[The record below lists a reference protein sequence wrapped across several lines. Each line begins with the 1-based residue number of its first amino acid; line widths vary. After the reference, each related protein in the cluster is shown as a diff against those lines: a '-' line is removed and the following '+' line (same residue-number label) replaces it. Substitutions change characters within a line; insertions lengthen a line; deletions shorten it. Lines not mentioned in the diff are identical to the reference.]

1 MQKFPVIS
9 STLSAAHIGLL
20 VAKKYNLVGHVT
32 CTLLKTGINHSYL
45 IEDATSKYVFRVYS
59 LNWRSNLEIKEEIRL
74 LNLLKQME
82 ISVSYPIKDI
92 EDDYI
97 QYLEAPEGSRLSVLF
112 SFAEGDKQLNFSAD
126 LHFKVGETMAK
137 IHQATLN
144 FNLERTN
151 YTPEIVLKDSLLHLQ
166 KFIPA
171 DSDEMAWMRSAQKY
185 LLDEVQRADRSQLR
199 SGAVHL
205 DIWFDN
211 LNITKDGQITIFD
224 FDFCGNGWLCY
235 DIAYYVLQLHSTEKD
250 VSQRELKV
258 ESFLK
263 GYESVIKITDE
274 ERRLLPILG
283 VSIYYFYLGI
293 QCQRFDN
300 WSNVFLNETH
310 LKRFINLLV
319 KKYFEENVSK
329 NVLR

>member
-9 STLSAAHIGLL
+9 STLSADHIGLL
-20 VAKKYNLVGHVT
+20 IAKKYSLFGHVS

-45 IEDATSKYVFRVYS
+45 IENASVKYVFRVYS
-59 LNWRSNLEIKEEIRL
+59 LNWRSDLEIREEIRL
-74 LNLLKQME
+74 LNLLKEME
-82 ISVSYPIKDI
+82 ISVSFPIKDDD
-92 EDDYI
+92 DDYI
-97 QYLEAPEGSRLSVLF
+97 QYLEAPEGSRQGVLF

-144 FNLERTN
+144 FNLNRVI
-151 YTPEIVLKDSLLHLQ
+151 YTPKIVLEDSFLQLHKLLS
-166 KFIPA
+166 A
-171 DSDEMAWMRSAQKY
+171 DSDEMAWMESAQQY
-185 LLDEVQRADRSQLR
+185 LLDEIKKADISQLR

-211 LNITKDGQITIFD
+211 MNITKDEQITIFD

-235 DIAYYVLQLHSTEKD
+235 DIAYYILQLHSTEKE
-250 VSQRELKV
+250 VSQRYLKV
-258 ESFLK
+258 ESFLR
-263 GYESVIKITDE
+263 GYESVTKITDE

-283 VSIYYFYLGI
+283 VSLYYFYLGI

-300 WSNVFLNETH
+300 WSNVFLNETY

-319 KKYFEENVSK
+319 KKYFEENISI
-329 NVLR
+329 NVLK